1 MMMSDGDVLCTPT
14 APSPEVPLLLLQCF
28 ATDEGKSKS
37 FGALSYISMAG
48 LVFVVANLFGAFSSL
63 VGSACTAA
71 CSDEGNTKM
80 NLMELYQLDSINGWS
95 QPLTEGIVGI
105 PDIVACVSLLA
116 AIFLLRKSS

>member
-1 MMMSDGDVLCTPT
+1 M
-14 APSPEVPLLLLQCF
+14 PLPPI
-28 ATDEGKSKS
+28 EGKSKS
-37 FGALSYISMAG
+37 FGALSYMSMAG

-63 VGSACTAA
+63 VGSACTPA

-95 QPLTEGIVGI
+95 QPVTENIIGI
-105 PDIVACVSLLA
+105 PDIVACVSLLV